1 MVSRAAGLMRAVE
14 LVFDGFDGT
23 WIDPAPEI
31 CDASSLNLSVLAAP
45 QQSPDI
51 RAVSSSLIPG
61 RKVQ

>member
-1 MVSRAAGLMRAVE
+1 MRAVD
-14 LVFDGFDGT
+14 LVFDGLYGT
-23 WIDPAPEI
+23 LVETAPEI
-31 CDASSLNLSVLAAP
+31 CDASSINLSVLAAP